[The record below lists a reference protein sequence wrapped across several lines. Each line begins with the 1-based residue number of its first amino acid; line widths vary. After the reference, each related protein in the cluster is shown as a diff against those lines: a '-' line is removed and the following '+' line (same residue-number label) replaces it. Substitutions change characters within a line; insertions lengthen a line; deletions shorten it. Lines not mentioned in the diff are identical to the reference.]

1 MTDTTDIK
9 ALRDHN
15 RHIVAHLTRSNPRRP
30 LNHAEALTLESAKLV
45 VAALSVRDGLPDVDH
60 SEYWFE
66 HEGKL
71 LFDGALFNSRVEMFI
86 SSQLEAER
94 QRADEEFILIGYA
107 EDGKGF
113 VYEPRHQDRISNPI
127 AIYRRKES

>member
-9 ALRDHN
+9 ALIYDVCLAAAGIHN
-15 RHIVAHLTRSNPRRP
+15 LGRSVSDERAQGVIDFIRSK
-30 LNHAEALTLESAKLV
+30 LESA
-45 VAALSVRDGLPDVDH
+45 
-60 SEYWFE
+60 F
-66 HEGKL
+66 
-71 LFDGALFNSRVEMFI
+71 
-86 SSQLEAER
+86 EAER